1 MGQDKRDKV
10 GPLPVEPG
18 SSDAFAWDEPGL
30 SYQPS
35 GGSAR
40 LVPEAVGGPTATSGH
55 LAPPAYRPPTI
66 PVRPGAAQPRLDEVG
81 RAVSAVPAAP
91 TPPGGHTVHQIAA
104 SAVPAFGPL
113 EGSRDVTP
121 VITEAPSI
129 ETSAPGLHGVG
140 SRADRAAT
148 FSRPHPRSVV
158 AIRGSRGAVAVLR
171 ASGVIATAPFAEDKT
186 ANAVPRHPMQVVR
199 VAGLEGP
206 LPAGGGATP
215 DGAPILA
222 TAGATAKVERP
233 DSLPDSPA
241 FTRRPARAQAGKAVR
256 RPLLARERHP
266 PRLRRAP
273 RLRQAIRVGP
283 TSPAIDAVRQAET
296 RREKEEKGP
305 KVAPAPGGRPGS
317 SRTRAVAAPSDIRDM
332 VAPPTRRVPAPTE
345 TVLAGV
351 A

>member
-1 MGQDKRDKV
+1 MGQDERDKV

-18 SSDAFAWDEPGL
+18 SSDAFAWDKPGL

-35 GGSAR
+35 SGSAR
-40 LVPEAVGGPTATSGH
+40 LVPKTVGEPATAAGY
-55 LAPPAYRPPTI
+55 LAPPAYRPSAI
-66 PVRPGAAQPRLDEVG
+66 PVRPGAAKTGLDEVG

-91 TPPGGHTVHQIAA
+91 TPPSGHTVHQIAA
-104 SAVPAFGPL
+104 STVLAIRPL

-121 VITEAPSI
+121 VITEAPSV
-129 ETSAPGLHGVG
+129 ETSAPRLHGVG
-140 SRADRAAT
+140 TRPDRAAT
-148 FSRPHPRSVV
+148 LPGTHPRSVV
-158 AIRGSRGAVAVLR
+158 AIRGVGGAVAVLR
-171 ASGVIATAPFAEDKT
+171 ASGIIATAPVAKDKAT
-186 ANAVPRHPMQVVR
+186 DTVPGHPMQVVR

-273 RLRQAIRVGP
+273 RLR
-283 TSPAIDAVRQAET
+283 
-296 RREKEEKGP
+296 
-305 KVAPAPGGRPGS
+305 
-317 SRTRAVAAPSDIRDM
+317 
-332 VAPPTRRVPAPTE
+332 
-345 TVLAGV
+345 
-351 A
+351 